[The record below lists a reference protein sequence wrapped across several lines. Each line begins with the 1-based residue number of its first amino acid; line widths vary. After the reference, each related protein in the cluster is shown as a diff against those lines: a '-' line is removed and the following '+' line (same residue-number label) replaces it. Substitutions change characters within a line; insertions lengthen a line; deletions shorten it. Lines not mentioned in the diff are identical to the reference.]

1 MSRESRSRP
10 HPAKTSV
17 RSSSRPKSW
26 SSASHRLHGRE
37 CKSVSVKRRTRIQGR
52 TNQTRMELTMNNG
65 ERIHIDLTSEQ
76 QSQIKRLSGKDIA
89 ALEFDAEE
97 LEQRI
102 APTTTGRVALQD
114 ISITKVVDTSSKLL

>member
-1 MSRESRSRP
+1 MT
-10 HPAKTSV
+10 K
-17 RSSSRPKSW
+17 
-26 SSASHRLHGRE
+26 
-37 CKSVSVKRRTRIQGR
+37 
-52 TNQTRMELTMNNG
+52 G

-102 APTTTGRVALQD
+102 APSSLSEITIMKPTDVA
-114 ISITKVVDTSSKLL
+114 STKLF

>member
-1 MSRESRSRP
+1 MSDR
-10 HPAKTSV
+10 
-17 RSSSRPKSW
+17 
-26 SSASHRLHGRE
+26 
-37 CKSVSVKRRTRIQGR
+37 
-52 TNQTRMELTMNNG
+52 

-102 APTTTGRVALQD
+102 APTTV
-114 ISITKVVDTSSKLL
+114 SFSEITVSKPIDMSSPKL

>member
-1 MSRESRSRP
+1 
-10 HPAKTSV
+10 
-17 RSSSRPKSW
+17 
-26 SSASHRLHGRE
+26 
-37 CKSVSVKRRTRIQGR
+37 
-52 TNQTRMELTMNNG
+52 MNNG

-102 APTTTGRVALQD
+102 APSSFSEIT
-114 ISITKVVDTSSKLL
+114 ITKQVDPASTKLF